1 MAAVEA
7 ATGVAEPEP
16 DANGAAYDSELVI
29 TMDPEPTPEEDEDP
43 LAEWAVP
50 IGLAAGGSLVLLA
63 GALWLRYRL
72 S

>member
-1 MAAVEA
+1 MQA
-7 ATGVAEPEP
+7 ATGGTEPEP
-16 DANGAAYDSELVI
+16 DANGAAYDSGLVI
-29 TMDPEPTPEEDEDP
+29 TMDPEPAEQDEDP